1 MSLVVTS
8 FGGFKIYNVV
18 LENKLESLTNEV
30 LIYSNGTTDRI
41 DRAVDSF
48 INNDQA
54 LAREII
60 KLTDEINKDSYKI
73 EDGCLKVLGLHQ
85 PVAKDLRIGAAILRI
100 SIELERI
107 NNLSAY
113 ISRYTI
119 DSEERK
125 LRYHKPPHL
134 LFMSQTVQNMLKDGI
149 GSLINQDLQL
159 LKRSTK
165 NYNNLQDFY
174 NQMFREYD
182 ELTHGGSQTY
192 LILVGRNLLSMGHH
206 IMGMADRIAY
216 SIVGKRVMHTKLF
229 HNLLMR

>member
-1 MSLVVTS
+1 M
-8 FGGFKIYNVV
+8 V
-18 LENKLESLTNEV
+18 LENKLNSLTEDI
-30 LIYSNGTTDRI
+30 LIYGNETTDRI
-41 DRAVDSF
+41 NKSVESF
-48 INNDQA
+48 INDDSE
-54 LAREII
+54 LARNII

-85 PVAKDLRIGAAILRI
+85 PVAKDLRMGAAILRI

-119 DSEERK
+119 DSQERK
-125 LRYHKPPHL
+125 LNYHKPPHL
-134 LFMSQTVQNMLKDGI
+134 MFMSQTVQNMLKDGI
-149 GSLINQDLQL
+149 GSLINTDLQL

-174 NQMFREYD
+174 NQMFSEYN
-182 ELTHGGSQTY
+182 EVTYGGSHSY

-206 IMGMADRIAY
+206 VMGMADRIAY
-216 SIVGKRVMHTKLF
+216 SIVGKRVMHNKLF